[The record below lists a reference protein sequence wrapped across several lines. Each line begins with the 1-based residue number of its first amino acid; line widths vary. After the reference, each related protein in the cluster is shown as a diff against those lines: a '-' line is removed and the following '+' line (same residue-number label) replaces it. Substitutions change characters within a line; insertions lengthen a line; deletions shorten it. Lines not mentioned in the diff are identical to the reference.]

1 MPDVTKAVMDFTNV
15 KDGGGQFNKLH
26 QRAGGYP
33 AVVMKVQ
40 DAPSKKD
47 DVMQWLFTI
56 KVGAG
61 QYPYYCKHVENQ
73 LWKVRNIFVAAGI
86 TIPKKRVKV
95 DPNMVVGKKI
105 GVILED
111 DEYDGRVQSNIQAI
125 IPLAELD
132 EVGPADDDE
141 DETDEDDTEEE
152 ESEPTPAAKKAAPA
166 KAKAK
171 AAPVVEE
178 DEDDD
183 ELEEIEIEEL

>member
-1 MPDVTKAVMDFTNV
+1 MAESVTKAVMDFTNV
-15 KDGGGQFNKLH
+15 KEGGGQFNKLH

-33 AVVMKVQ
+33 AVVVKVQ

-95 DPNMVVGKKI
+95 DPNLVVGKKI

-111 DEYDGRVQSNIQAI
+111 DEYDGKVQSNIQAI
-125 IPLAELD
+125 VPLAELD
-132 EVGPADDDE
+132 DIGTDGDDDDVD
-141 DETDEDDTEEE
+141 DEADTEDDVEEE
-152 ESEPTPAAKKAAPA
+152 APVAKKAAP

-171 AAPVVEE
+171 AAPVVE
-178 DEDDD
+178 DDD
-183 ELEEIEIEEL
+183 DDDLEEIEIEEL

>member
-1 MPDVTKAVMDFTNV
+1 MAESVTKAVMDFTNV
-15 KDGGGQFNKLH
+15 KEGGGQFNKLH

-33 AVVMKVQ
+33 AVVVKVQ

-95 DPNMVVGKKI
+95 DPNLVVGKKI

-111 DEYDGRVQSNIQAI
+111 DEYDGKVQSNIQAI
-125 IPLAELD
+125 VPLAELD
-132 EVGPADDDE
+132 DIGTDGDDD
-141 DETDEDDTEEE
+141 DDVDDAETEDDVEEE
-152 ESEPTPAAKKAAPA
+152 APVAKKAAP

-171 AAPVVEE
+171 AAPVVE
-178 DEDDD
+178 DDD
-183 ELEEIEIEEL
+183 DDDLEEIEIEEL

>member
-1 MPDVTKAVMDFTNV
+1 MAESVTKAVMDFTNV
-15 KDGGGQFNKLH
+15 KEGGGQFNKLH

-33 AVVMKVQ
+33 AVVVKVQ

-95 DPNMVVGKKI
+95 DPNLVVGKKI

-111 DEYDGRVQSNIQAI
+111 DEYDGKVQSNIQAI
-125 IPLAELD
+125 VPLAELD
-132 EVGPADDDE
+132 DIGTDGDDDDDVDDAETE
-141 DETDEDDTEEE
+141 DNVEEE
-152 ESEPTPAAKKAAPA
+152 APVAKKAAP

-171 AAPVVEE
+171 AAPVVE
-178 DEDDD
+178 DDD
-183 ELEEIEIEEL
+183 DDDLEEIEIEEL

>member
-1 MPDVTKAVMDFTNV
+1 MAESVTKAVMDFTNV
-15 KDGGGQFNKLH
+15 KEGGGQFNKLH

-33 AVVMKVQ
+33 AVVVKVQ

-61 QYPYYCKHVENQ
+61 QYPYYCKHVVNQ

-95 DPNMVVGKKI
+95 DPNLVVGKKI

-111 DEYDGRVQSNIQAI
+111 DEYDGKVQSNIQAI
-125 IPLAELD
+125 VPLAELD
-132 EVGPADDDE
+132 DIGTDGDDDDVD
-141 DETDEDDTEEE
+141 DEADTEDDVEEE
-152 ESEPTPAAKKAAPA
+152 APVAKKAAP

-171 AAPVVEE
+171 AAPVVE
-178 DEDDD
+178 DDD
-183 ELEEIEIEEL
+183 DDDLEEIEIEEL

>member
-1 MPDVTKAVMDFTNV
+1 MGQARSLDFTNV
-15 KDGGGQFNKLH
+15 KDGGTFRKTRQE
-26 QRAGGYP
+26 AGDYKGLITK
-33 AVVMKVQ
+33 AATVK
-40 DAPSKKD
+40 KKD
-47 DVMQWLFTI
+47 SKDEQWLFTI

>member
-1 MPDVTKAVMDFTNV
+1 MADAVTKAVMDFTNV

-33 AVVMKVQ
+33 ATVIKVQ

-47 DVMQWLFTI
+47 DVMQWLFTV

-73 LWKVRNIFVAAGI
+73 LWKVRNLFVAAGI

-95 DPNMVVGKKI
+95 DPNLVVGKKV

-111 DEYDGRVQSNIQAI
+111 DEYEGRVQSNIQAI
-125 IPLAELD
+125 IPLSELD
-132 EVGPADDDE
+132 EVGTDDDDE
-141 DETDEDDTEEE
+141 DEATDEDDTEEE
-152 ESEPTPAAKKAAPA
+152 ESEPTPTPTKAAPA

-171 AAPVVEE
+171 AAPVVE
-178 DEDDD
+178 DDDDD
-183 ELEEIEIEEL
+183 ELEEIEIEE